1 MRISTDHSRRAFTII
16 ELLAVMAIIS
26 VLALL
31 AMPRFGDSKRRAF
44 LAAMQS
50 DLHNLATMAEARFA
64 VEHTYDGLVVP
75 QGSAGVTLT
84 FVGAADSWT
93 AAATHSGAPGV
104 TCTLSSGSGAQS
116 TPTCQ

>member
-1 MRISTDHSRRAFTII
+1 MTAFHSRRAFTII

-26 VLALL
+26 LLALL

-64 VEHTYDGLVVP
+64 AEHTYDGLEVP

-84 FVGAADSWT
+84 FVGGADTWT
-93 AAATHSGAPGV
+93 AAATHTGVPGI
-104 TCTLSSGSGAQS
+104 TCTLSSGSGVS
-116 TPTCQ
+116 SSPTCQ